1 MWFREVPTRGA
12 LRSCGS
18 DERRYSSGAVKSLM
32 RLMLLC
38 VALLGASA
46 CSSEASGPDTGFLRT
61 ARGIEYRA
69 WTEILESFPVQLRTN
84 VRITN
89 ASSSAIDIT
98 FPDGCV
104 VLVRAYRENATAPAW
119 DQQFNTG
126 CTAALVPLHLEPG
139 KSATYV
145 SASGARAILGDSL
158 PDGRYR
164 LEAYLRPDTGPV
176 TVEAGSADL
185 SVPRS

>member
-1 MWFREVPTRGA
+1 MMKLAP
-12 LRSCGS
+12 
-18 DERRYSSGAVKSLM
+18 
-32 RLMLLC
+32 LC
-38 VALLGASA
+38 VALLGANA

-69 WTEILESFPVQLRTN
+69 WTDILESFPVQLRTK

-89 ASSSAIDIT
+89 ATSSAIDIT
-98 FPDGCV
+98 FPDGCI
-104 VLVRAYRENATAPAW
+104 VLVRAYRENASAPAW

-176 TVEAGSADL
+176 TVGAGSADL
-185 SVPRS
+185 SVPRSQ